1 MSTENET
8 IETLKVTSV
17 QVYPF
22 SHPVDR
28 KLGLAS
34 VVLNDQL
41 LIRDLRIVDGENGI
55 FVAYPIV
62 TKEHDPE
69 GFQRSAV
76 FPIIRALREH
86 IENAVLEKY
95 QAAVR

>member
-1 MSTENET
+1 MPTENET

-22 SHPVDR
+22 SHPVGH

-41 LIRDLRIVDGENGI
+41 LIRDLRIMDSENGI
-55 FVAYPIV
+55 YVAYPNV
-62 TKEHDPE
+62 NKEHDPE
-69 GFQRSAV
+69 AFPRAVV
-76 FPIIRALREH
+76 FPMARALREH

>member
-8 IETLKVTSV
+8 IEILKVTSV

-22 SHPVDR
+22 SRPVDR

-41 LIRDLRIVDGENGI
+41 LIRDLRIMDGENGI
-55 FVAYPIV
+55 FVAY
-62 TKEHDPE
+62 
-69 GFQRSAV
+69 R
-76 FPIIRALREH
+76 
-86 IENAVLEKY
+86 
-95 QAAVR
+95 